1 MCTGPQK
8 RMVSV
13 KRAISNKN
21 IRTLNIKLQK
31 ENACCSIPIEHGIV
45 VFETYVLEES
55 LLHNHNNSSF
65 SFKNNKTFQL

>member
-21 IRTLNIKLQK
+21 IRTFDIQLKK
-31 ENACCSIPIEHGIV
+31 ENACCSIPIEYCMIV
-45 VFETYVLEES
+45 L
-55 LLHNHNNSSF
+55 N
-65 SFKNNKTFQL
+65 

>member
-31 ENACCSIPIEHGIV
+31 ENSCCCIAIKHDVV
-45 VFETYVLEES
+45 VFKTY
-55 LLHNHNNSSF
+55 LLKKVYYITMPSNRV
-65 SFKNNKTFQL
+65 KFQ

>member
-21 IRTLNIKLQK
+21 IRTFDIQLKK
-31 ENACCSIPIEHGIV
+31 ENACCSIPIEYCMIV
-45 VFETYVLEES
+45 LNKNIYLNRVYYITLPAKFVL
-55 LLHNHNNSSF
+55 NM
-65 SFKNNKTFQL
+65 

>member
-31 ENACCSIPIEHGIV
+31 ENACCFIAIEHGIV
-45 VFETYVLEES
+45 VFEKYLLEQS
-55 LLHNHNNSSF
+55 LLHNHN
-65 SFKNNKTFQL
+65 KIA

>member
-21 IRTLNIKLQK
+21 IRTMNIKRQK
-31 ENACCSIPIEHGIV
+31 ETACCYIAIEHGIV
-45 VFETYVLEES
+45 VFEKYLLEQS
-55 LLHNHNNSSF
+55 LLHNHSSF
-65 SFKNNKTFQL
+65 GFRNNKTFQL